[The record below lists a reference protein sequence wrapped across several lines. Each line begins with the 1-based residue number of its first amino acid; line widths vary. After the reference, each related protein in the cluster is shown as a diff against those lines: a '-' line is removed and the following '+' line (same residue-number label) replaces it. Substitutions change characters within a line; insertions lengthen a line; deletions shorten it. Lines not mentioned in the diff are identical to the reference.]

1 MKSRIEAVAARE
13 VLDSRGFPT
22 VATQVRLSGGASA
35 CAAVPSGAS
44 TGTLEALELRDGD
57 QGRYRGKG
65 VARAVNN
72 VNTRIA
78 EQVIGMDATEQQSV
92 DAAMIALDGTS
103 NKSRLGANAILA
115 VSLAVARAAA
125 QQARVPLYCHIGNLH
140 GNSTPTSLPVPQM
153 NILNGGAHADNRV
166 DFQEFMIVPAG
177 CDSFSAA
184 LQAGAEVFHQL
195 RDVLREK
202 GLGTG
207 VGDEGGFAPDLAS
220 NEAAIEMVLL
230 AIDGTS
236 YSAGR
241 ELFLGID
248 VASSEF
254 YSEGCYRL
262 DSEGI
267 TYSSEE
273 FVRMICDW
281 AARYPILTVEDA
293 MAEDDWH
300 GWQTLTQHLGS
311 KIQLTGDDLFVTN
324 AGILQQGIEC
334 QAANSI
340 LIKLNQ
346 IGTLTETLQ
355 AVQLAQASGYG
366 VTVSHRSGETEDT
379 TIADLAVGVGAGQIK
394 TGSLCRSERVAKYN
408 RLLQIEEELAGTG
421 RYLGMDGFPHLTA

>member
-1 MKSRIEAVAARE
+1 MKSRIEAVVARE

-57 QGRYRGKG
+57 QRRYRGKG
-65 VARAVNN
+65 VAGAVNN

-125 QQARVPLYCHIGNLH
+125 QQARVPLYRHIGNLH

-230 AIDGTS
+230 AIDGAG

-267 TYSSEE
+267 SYSSEE

-324 AGILQQGIEC
+324 AGILQQGIDC

>member
-1 MKSRIEAVAARE
+1 MKSRIEAVVARE

-65 VARAVNN
+65 VAGAVNN
-72 VNTRIA
+72 VNNRIA

-230 AIDGTS
+230 AIDGAG

-267 TYSSEE
+267 SYSSEE

>member
-65 VARAVNN
+65 VAGAVNN
-72 VNTRIA
+72 VNNRIA

-125 QQARVPLYCHIGNLH
+125 QQTRVPLYCHIGNLH

-230 AIDGTS
+230 AIDGAG

-267 TYSSEE
+267 SYSSEE

>member
-1 MKSRIEAVAARE
+1 MKSRIEAVVARE

-22 VATQVRLSGGASA
+22 VATQVRLGGGASA

-57 QGRYRGKG
+57 QRRYRGKG
-65 VARAVNN
+65 VAGAVNN

-125 QQARVPLYCHIGNLH
+125 QQARVPLYRHIGNLH

-230 AIDGTS
+230 AIDGAG

-267 TYSSEE
+267 SYSSEE

-324 AGILQQGIEC
+324 AGILQQGIDC

-421 RYLGMDGFPHLTA
+421 RYLGLDGFPHLTA

>member
-1 MKSRIEAVAARE
+1 MKSRIEAVVARE

-65 VARAVNN
+65 VAGAVNN
-72 VNTRIA
+72 VNNRIA

-125 QQARVPLYCHIGNLH
+125 QQARVPLYRHIGNLH

-230 AIDGTS
+230 AIDGAG

-267 TYSSEE
+267 SYSSEE

-324 AGILQQGIEC
+324 AGILQQGIDC

>member
-1 MKSRIEAVAARE
+1 MKSRIETVAARE
-13 VLDSRGFPT
+13 ILDSRGFPT
-22 VATQVRLSGGASA
+22 VAAQVRLSGGASA

-65 VARAVNN
+65 VACAVNN

-78 EQVIGMDATEQQSV
+78 EQVIGMDAAEQQSV

-140 GNSTPTSLPVPQM
+140 GNSAPTSLPVPQM

-177 CDSFSAA
+177 CDSFTAA

-230 AIDGTS
+230 AIDGAG

-273 FVRMICDW
+273 FVQMICDW

-293 MAEDDWH
+293 MAEDDWQ

-421 RYLGMDGFPHLTA
+421 RYLGMDGFPHLTG

>member
-1 MKSRIEAVAARE
+1 MKSRIEAVVARE

-65 VARAVNN
+65 VAGAVNN

-125 QQARVPLYCHIGNLH
+125 QQARVPLYRHIGNLH

-230 AIDGTS
+230 AIDGAG

-267 TYSSEE
+267 SYSSEE

>member
-1 MKSRIEAVAARE
+1 MKSRIEAVVARE

-22 VATQVRLSGGASA
+22 VATQVRLGGGASA

-57 QGRYRGKG
+57 QRRYRGKG
-65 VARAVNN
+65 VAGAVNN

-230 AIDGTS
+230 AIDGAG

-267 TYSSEE
+267 SYSSEE

>member
-1 MKSRIEAVAARE
+1 MKSRIEAVVARE

-22 VATQVRLSGGASA
+22 VATQVRLGGGASA

-57 QGRYRGKG
+57 QRRYRGKG
-65 VARAVNN
+65 VAGAVNN

-125 QQARVPLYCHIGNLH
+125 QQARVPLYRHIGNLH

-230 AIDGTS
+230 AIDGAG

-267 TYSSEE
+267 SYSSEE

>member
-1 MKSRIEAVAARE
+1 MKSRIETVAARE
-13 VLDSRGFPT
+13 ILDSRGFPT
-22 VATQVRLSGGASA
+22 VAAQVRLSGGASA

-65 VARAVNN
+65 VACAVNN

-78 EQVIGMDATEQQSV
+78 EQVIGMDAAEQQSV

-140 GNSTPTSLPVPQM
+140 GNSAPTSLPVPQM

-177 CDSFSAA
+177 CDSFTAA

-293 MAEDDWH
+293 MAEDDWQ

-379 TIADLAVGVGAGQIK
+379 TIADLAVAVGAGQIK

-421 RYLGMDGFPHLTA
+421 RYLGMDGFPHLTG

>member
-65 VARAVNN
+65 VAGAVNN
-72 VNTRIA
+72 VNNRIA

-103 NKSRLGANAILA
+103 NKSHLGANAILA

-230 AIDGTS
+230 AIDGAG

-267 TYSSEE
+267 SYSSEE

-394 TGSLCRSERVAKYN
+394 AGSLCRSERVAKYN

>member
-65 VARAVNN
+65 VAGAVNN
-72 VNTRIA
+72 VNNRIA

-103 NKSRLGANAILA
+103 NKSHLGANAILA

-230 AIDGTS
+230 AIDGAG

-267 TYSSEE
+267 SYSSEE